1 MRLINASDSSVLVA
15 FGDGQD
21 DRHEREVTKLLAA
34 LQLRSDPRIRNL
46 HPAYSSLLIDFD
58 PLHLTTVEL
67 AGIVEAAMQ
76 VDSADQAMGK
86 RVELP
91 VAYGGEAGPDLDF
104 VAQHCGVSPDEIVRR
119 HASGEYQVAFV
130 GFMPGFAYLSGL
142 PHGLAVPRRATPRK
156 LVPAG
161 SVAIAGGQ
169 TGVYPLDSPGG
180 WQLIG
185 RTTVRLFDSGRQQPS
200 LLETGDIVRFVP
212 IEEATP
218 QRIVPKER
226 P

>member
-1 MRLINASDSSVLVA
+1 
-15 FGDGQD
+15 
-21 DRHEREVTKLLAA
+21 
-34 LQLRSDPRIRNL
+34 
-46 HPAYSSLLIDFD
+46 
-58 PLHLTTVEL
+58 
-67 AGIVEAAMQ
+67 MQ
-76 VDSADQAMGK
+76 VDAVDQAMGK
-86 RVELP
+86 TVEIP
-91 VAYGGEAGPDLDF
+91 VAYGGEAGPDLNF
-104 VAQHCGVSPDEIVRR
+104 VAQHCGVSPDEIVRQ
-119 HASGEYQVAFV
+119 HASVEYRVAFV

-142 PHGLAVPRRATPRK
+142 PSELAVPRRATPRK

-212 IEEATP
+212 SEEATP